1 MRVNFTKKF
10 GLDLRES
17 KFLSFPHCATCIC
30 QIKSNFTPNL
40 FIILGDT
47 PDALEKLADGSHPFA
62 KKLAAAKKP
71 AVIIGSEVLQ
81 RPDGAAMMAGA
92 QKLAHTVKTKSGCK
106 DWRVLNVLHKVA
118 SQVSALLITC
128 CLDAWSV
135 SS

>member
-1 MRVNFTKKF
+1 MPAY
-10 GLDLRES
+10 S
-17 KFLSFPHCATCIC
+17 C
-30 QIKSNFTPNL
+30 QGKSNFQSLNFFSSP
-40 FIILGDT
+40 FLGDT

-92 QKLAHTVKTKSGCK
+92 QKLAHTVKTKSGCGK

-118 SQVSALLITC
+118 SQVSLLSTNSI
-128 CLDAWSV
+128 LS
-135 SS
+135 